1 MASWKPGASHAQA
14 LRGEKALFAIRRT
27 HSGEVRYAARGEI
40 ALEEAAFP
48 SAPAFH
54 ADRTGAPLHFVGGGG
69 AKLRAQGWERPSL
82 GIEYAHTTLAVDQDG
97 QIAAVAIP
105 FHCNIQDV
113 FGLPQE
119 RFHKKLI
126 GQGRGSLR

>member
-1 MASWKPGASHAQA
+1 M
-14 LRGEKALFAIRRT
+14 E
-27 HSGEVRYAARGEI
+27 RGEI

-48 SAPAFH
+48 SAPAFD
-54 ADRTGAPLHFVGGGG
+54 ADRAGAPFHFVGGGG
-69 AKLRAQGWERPSL
+69 AKLRAQGGERPSL
-82 GIEYAHTTLAVDQDG
+82 GIEHAHAALAVDQDG
-97 QIAAVAIP
+97 EIAAVTIP
-105 FHCNIQDV
+105 FHCNVQDV